1 MKRRPDGR
9 FQKKV
14 TLPNGKTKTLY
25 SSASSERLAIKD
37 FNEQLL
43 SYKEKVENNLLF
55 ESVAEQWAEEHFPK
69 MQNNTLKQY
78 RPCLAAAIEFFKGFK
93 INEIKATHIKRY
105 MKELESKGLAQKTIK
120 NRMLVVSLVFKY
132 AQIDESFEH
141 VIEHNPCTDIS
152 VSRNLPKTKRL
163 PATKEDEKKI
173 CNNTDSLFGTLAY
186 LYLTTGCRR
195 GEAVALTPSDVD
207 TKEKT
212 ISITKTVEWI
222 GSKPQIKNCP
232 KTDAGLRKVPVTDK
246 LIFLLRPYMKQKY
259 LFQNNKGE
267 LIDNSQFT
275 RQWNK
280 YKELAGI
287 DCTPHQLRHSYA
299 TILFDAGVDVKTAQA
314 WIGHSDINTTLAIYT
329 HLSEQKQK
337 EAKEKLYKH
346 LTTF

>member
-9 FQKKV
+9 WAKKV
-14 TLPNGKTKTLY
+14 KMPDGKYKTFY
-25 SSASSERLAIKD
+25 SSAASERLANKD

-43 SYKEKVENNLLF
+43 AYQTKEENNLLF
-55 ESVAEQWAEEHFPK
+55 ENVGEAWADEHFPK

-78 RPCLAAAIEFFKGFK
+78 RPCFAAAVDFFKGYK
-93 INEIKATHIKRY
+93 ISEIKAIHIKKY
-105 MKELESKGLAQKTIK
+105 INELEAQGFAQKTIK
-120 NRMLVVSLVFKY
+120 NRLLVVSLIFKY
-132 AQIDESFEH
+132 AILNEYTEH
-141 VIEHNPCTDIS
+141 DPCTRVSIS
-152 VSRNLPKTKRL
+152 KNLPKTKREN
-163 PATKEDEKKI
+163 ASKEDENKI
-173 CNNTDSLFGTLAY
+173 CQNTDTLFGVLAY
-186 LYLTTGCRR
+186 LYLTTGLRR

-207 TKEKT
+207 IKEKT

-232 KTDAGLRKVPVTDK
+232 KTDAGIRKVPVTDK